1 MNKDENQNKSKD
13 KQPSKGEKLNENP
26 PREDGPN
33 TEKYLDLE
41 QPGVSF
47 TDEGNPVSNSDQFE
61 NENEQLEPGIYAE
74 NNDSRNS
81 DAFNQDEYILNTNID
96 LDKDQNISISND
108 DKQ

>member
-1 MNKDENQNKSKD
+1 MNKDDHKNQSTD

-41 QPGVSF
+41 QAGVTYS
-47 TDEGNPVSNSDQFE
+47 DSGNPVSNSDQFE
-61 NENEQLEPGIYAE
+61 NENEQLEPGTYAD
-74 NNDSRNS
+74 NNGSRNS
-81 DAFNQDEYILNTNID
+81 SAFNQDEYILNTNID
-96 LDKDQNISISND
+96 LDEDQNTSISND

>member
-1 MNKDENQNKSKD
+1 MSEDQNNNQPNQN
-13 KQPSKGEKLNENP
+13 QPSKGERINENP

-41 QPGVSF
+41 QPGVSY
-47 TDEGNPVSNSDQFE
+47 TDQGNPVSNSDQFE
-61 NENEQLEPGIYAE
+61 NENEQLQPGTYAE

-96 LDKDQNISISND
+96 LDEDQNTSISNE

>member
-1 MNKDENQNKSKD
+1 MNKDENKHQNHD
-13 KQPSKGEKLNENP
+13 NQPSKGEKLNENP

-41 QPGVSF
+41 QPGVTY

-61 NENEQLEPGIYAE
+61 NENEQLEPGTYE
-74 NNDSRNS
+74 DNNDSRNS

-96 LDKDQNISISND
+96 LDEDQNTSISND